1 MKPSTPAPQTTVREP
16 ALHRAW
22 SGSDV
27 RRGGPSRRLLAAG
40 AVSAVL
46 LLSACNS
53 PAPGPVAPDSSAT
66 TTAGAGSA
74 ATTNPAEQ
82 ARQKV
87 QASVEKSLKGVS
99 KPSTDA
105 VRKALQAAVGPGVAV
120 EVSNSVTPTGLE
132 ADSVVGAAVVA
143 PKNCVFVYLRDGAVS
158 TAVLPTLS
166 NGKCFVGDQ
175 GAPRTGT

>member
-1 MKPSTPAPQTTVREP
+1 MKPSAPAPQSSFREP
-16 ALHRAW
+16 ALYRVW

-27 RRGGPSRRLLAAG
+27 RRGGHLRRLLAAG
-40 AVSAVL
+40 AVSLGL
-46 LLSACNS
+46 LLSACSS
-53 PAPGPVAPDSSAT
+53 PAPGPVAPESP

-74 ATTNPAEQ
+74 ATPNPAEQ
-82 ARQKV
+82 ARLKV

-105 VRKALQAAVGPGVAV
+105 VRKALQAAVSPGVAV

-175 GAPRTGT
+175 GAPRTGA

>member
-1 MKPSTPAPQTTVREP
+1 MS
-16 ALHRAW
+16 L
-22 SGSDV
+22 G
-27 RRGGPSRRLLAAG
+27 
-40 AVSAVL
+40 L
-46 LLSACNS
+46 LLSACGS

-66 TTAGAGSA
+66 TAGAGSG
-74 ATTNPAEQ
+74 ATPNPAEQ

-87 QASVEKSLKGVS
+87 EASVEKSLKGVS

-105 VRKALQAAVGPGVAV
+105 VRKAMQAAVGPGVTV

-132 ADSVVGAAVVA
+132 ADAVVAAAVVV

-175 GAPRTGT
+175 GTPRTGT